1 MDLHLL
7 KALTS
12 FYAAIVPM
20 ITESGDGFLCHLSI
34 IAKLLHVSGAEI
46 VQGKYC
52 GDTITHVTF
61 AHLQLWVVYSE

>member
-1 MDLHLL
+1 MD
-7 KALTS
+7 
-12 FYAAIVPM
+12 
-20 ITESGDGFLCHLSI
+20 FLCHISI